1 MAIIAAVLPV
11 IVMLAMGKCLSLKN
25 TVSKE
30 TVSGMK
36 NLVSGILLPVVI
48 FNALLT
54 MQFSTRSL
62 TLSLVVYA
70 LYTAALFFA
79 LKMIAP
85 KMKYQMSGF
94 LMLGCEGGMMGYALY
109 TSLFGK
115 EALSTL
121 MEIDLGNILFAFTF
135 FIVLIKMANSK
146 ETDTKKVIAESL
158 KTPLVIVVAL
168 ALLLNVTGAGTWLLN
183 SSIGVI
189 YSSVVSMITSPV
201 SALILLC
208 VGYELEFDLS
218 MMKDVMKV
226 SAARLAVMT
235 AITVILMT
243 AGHSL
248 LISKELEAAVLLYA
262 VLPPQFITPIFMKD
276 EKESAF
282 AATTL
287 SFYTL
292 ITIIGYVVIA
302 AVMA

>member
-1 MAIIAAVLPV
+1 MDIISAVLPV
-11 IVMLAMGKCLSLKN
+11 IVMLVMGKCLSLKQ

-30 TVSGMK
+30 TIIGMK

-54 MQFSTRSL
+54 MQFSARSL
-62 TLSLVVYA
+62 ALSLTVYA
-70 LYTAALFFA
+70 LYTIALFAALK
-79 LKMIAP
+79 LIAP
-85 KMKYQMSGF
+85 KMKHQMSGF

-115 EALSTL
+115 DALSTL

-135 FIVLIKMANSK
+135 FIVLIKIANSE
-146 ETDTKKVIAESL
+146 ETDTKKVIIESL
-158 KTPLVIVVAL
+158 KTPLVIVVVL
-168 ALLLNVTGAGTWLLN
+168 ALILNVTGFGTWLLN
-183 SSIGVI
+183 SSTGTV

-218 MMKDVMKV
+218 MMKDVVKV
-226 SAARLAVMT
+226 SVSRLVIMAV
-235 AITVILMT
+235 ITVILMT

-262 VLPPQFITPIFMKD
+262 VLPPQFITPIFIKD
-276 EKESAF
+276 AKESAF

-292 ITIIGYVVIA
+292 ITITGYVVIA